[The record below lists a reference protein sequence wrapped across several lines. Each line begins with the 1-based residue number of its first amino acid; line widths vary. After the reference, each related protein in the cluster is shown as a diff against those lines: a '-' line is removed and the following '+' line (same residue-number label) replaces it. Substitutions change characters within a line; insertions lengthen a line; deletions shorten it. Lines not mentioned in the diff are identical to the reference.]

1 MNAVLLSAVLL
12 TQVDALKIETAKSE
26 AATPEAIAK
35 QIEILRAETA
45 DLERSS
51 QSRMMS
57 REAGSAAAGVLFK
70 IGEPAVA
77 ELVKLLQDDKPIVR
91 LNAAWTLQRLDGPQ
105 ATESKL
111 AALSHDDPQ
120 VRRLAAAGFRDLS
133 DAKPILAIMKL
144 FQDPDGRVRATA
156 VAALTYYPESK
167 RKFNQYMFGRI
178 AEALKPVVDDPE
190 MSVRYNTARTLGSL
204 EGHGLAMLERLAFD
218 ADRYV
223 RAEAINGLH
232 KIKSKHSLDTLL
244 KATDDSVPQVAGY
257 AAAALGDLE
266 DVRAVPMLLPLL
278 KSKDATLAA
287 PVAEALGKI
296 RDRRAIDPLI
306 EALGHEHEFVRYA
319 AAKSL
324 GNLQD
329 VRAVEPLI
337 AAMQRDDGPERYF
350 EALCRLNDERAIKPL
365 VAALFSE
372 PPPKYVNTGN
382 AAKKWFP
389 QLRHPRMIQE
399 LAERIIAQPK
409 HQSTIPA
416 RMIVEEIVGRDLSS
430 GNFESWW
437 KVEKT
442 RPCYKP

>member
-1 MNAVLLSAVLL
+1 MNAMLLAAVLFA
-12 TQVDALKIETAKSE
+12 QVDALP
-26 AATPEAIAK
+26 AAPEAITSAAIEK
-35 QIEILRAETA
+35 QIAILRAETA
-45 DLERSS
+45 DLERAS
-51 QSRMMS
+51 QSRIMS
-57 REAGSAAAGVLFK
+57 REAGDAAAGVLRK

-77 ELVKLLQDDKPIVR
+77 ELVKLLKDDKPNVR

-105 ATESKL
+105 ATEAKL
-111 AALSHDDPQ
+111 AALTHDDPQ
-120 VRRLAAAGFRDLS
+120 VRRLAAEGFHDLG
-133 DAKPILAIMKL
+133 DAKPSLALMKL
-144 FQDPDGRVRATA
+144 FQDPDARVRASA
-156 VAALTYYPESK
+156 VAALTFYPESK

-190 MSVRYNTARTLGSL
+190 MRVRYNTARTLGSL

-232 KIKSKHSLDTLL
+232 KIKSKSSLDTLL
-244 KATDDSVPQVAGY
+244 KATEDSVPQVAGL

-266 DVRAVPMLLPLL
+266 DVRAVPTLLPLVQ
-278 KSKDATLAA
+278 SKEANLAA
-287 PVAEALGKI
+287 PAAEALGKI

-306 EALGHEHEFVRYA
+306 EALGHEHEFVRHA

-324 GNLQD
+324 GSVPD
-329 VRAVEPLI
+329 SRSVEPLI
-337 AAMQRDDGPERYF
+337 AAMHHDREPEWYF
-350 EALCRLNDERAIKPL
+350 EPLCRLNDERAIKPL
-365 VAALFSE
+365 VAALFSD

-409 HQSTIPA
+409 HHSTISA

-442 RPCYKP
+442 RPCYKL